1 MSNPLAS
8 PNQVLNPPNP
18 LYLYLESRYILWY
31 KRFHLNFVPLNLTN
45 SKGFYWEW
53 QFFAIL
59 TSTFRKY
66 YFVRIS
72 KAFVGENIN
81 SFKPSIYFF
90 VLSSYFRDNDDRL
103 AKVNAV
109 FRTID
114 LATLSLAPLS
124 AGLVF
129 DFISNS
135 AAAYFIAAWNMTSM
149 IFEYWL
155 LKSIYKEFP
164 MLAHKTIFENPESND
179 ERKTSFLT
187 KVTIEAFR
195 LSMQGLLT
203 FFFINMQ

>member
-1 MSNPLAS
+1 M
-8 PNQVLNPPNP
+8 
-18 LYLYLESRYILWY
+18 WG
-31 KRFHLNFVPLNLTN
+31 K
-45 SKGFYWEW
+45 
-53 QFFAIL
+53 
-59 TSTFRKY
+59 
-66 YFVRIS
+66 
-72 KAFVGENIN
+72 NIN
-81 SFKPSIYFF
+81 NLFKPFIYFF
-90 VLSSYFRDNDDRL
+90 VSLFSYFRDNDDRL

-164 MLAHKTIFENPESND
+164 MLAHKTIFENPESNE

-203 FFFINMQ
+203 FTMVSSKRPGLKFSQKVSIKQTWCISSVDSLNT

>member
-1 MSNPLAS
+1 MWA
-8 PNQVLNPPNP
+8 
-18 LYLYLESRYILWY
+18 
-31 KRFHLNFVPLNLTN
+31 KR
-45 SKGFYWEW
+45 
-53 QFFAIL
+53 
-59 TSTFRKY
+59 STY
-66 YFVRIS
+66 
-72 KAFVGENIN
+72 
-81 SFKPSIYFF
+81 FKPSICVLFCFTYFIYLF
-90 VLSSYFRDNDDRL
+90 SSFRDNDDRL

-135 AAAYFIAAWNMTSM
+135 AAAYFIAAWNMTSV

-164 MLAHKTIFENPESND
+164 MLAHKTIFENPKSDE

-195 LSMQGLLT
+195 LEMQGLHT
-203 FFFINMQ
+203 FVSL

>member
-1 MSNPLAS
+1 M
-8 PNQVLNPPNP
+8 
-18 LYLYLESRYILWY
+18 
-31 KRFHLNFVPLNLTN
+31 
-45 SKGFYWEW
+45 
-53 QFFAIL
+53 
-59 TSTFRKY
+59 
-66 YFVRIS
+66 RIS

-81 SFKPSIYFF
+81 LFNPYIIIFF
-90 VLSSYFRDNDDRL
+90 VLLFSYFRDNDDRL

-124 AGLVF
+124 AGLIF

-135 AAAYFIAAWNMTSM
+135 AAAYFIAAWNMTSV

-164 MLAHKTIFENPESND
+164 MLAHKTIFENPESNE

-195 LSMQGLLT
+195 L
-203 FFFINMQ
+203 

>member
-1 MSNPLAS
+1 M
-8 PNQVLNPPNP
+8 
-18 LYLYLESRYILWY
+18 
-31 KRFHLNFVPLNLTN
+31 NL
-45 SKGFYWEW
+45 
-53 QFFAIL
+53 
-59 TSTFRKY
+59 
-66 YFVRIS
+66 
-72 KAFVGENIN
+72 
-81 SFKPSIYFF
+81 FKPSIYFF
-90 VLSSYFRDNDDRL
+90 VLLFSYFRDNDDRL

-135 AAAYFIAAWNMTSM
+135 AAAYFIAAWNMTSV

-164 MLAHKTIFENPESND
+164 MLAHKTIFENPKSDE

-195 LSMQGLLT
+195 L
-203 FFFINMQ
+203 

>member
-1 MSNPLAS
+1 MCG
-8 PNQVLNPPNP
+8 
-18 LYLYLESRYILWY
+18 E
-31 KRFHLNFVPLNLTN
+31 K
-45 SKGFYWEW
+45 
-53 QFFAIL
+53 
-59 TSTFRKY
+59 
-66 YFVRIS
+66 IS
-72 KAFVGENIN
+72 L
-81 SFKPSIYFF
+81 FKPSIYFF
-90 VLSSYFRDNDDRL
+90 VLLFSYFRDNDDRL

-135 AAAYFIAAWNMTSM
+135 AAAYFIAAWNMTSV

-164 MLAHKTIFENPESND
+164 MLAHKNIFENPKSDE
-179 ERKTSFLT
+179 ERKTTSFLT

-195 LSMQGLLT
+195 LNHL
-203 FFFINMQ
+203 